1 MICRVAKNE
10 WSIKSLN
17 FLFLFFI
24 PSYSL
29 NASFTKTN
37 SSWLIH
43 KSVKVLEIKA
53 SMLFDLF
60 FLTVAFYHD
69 FSFFL
74 LLIELIF
81 TNLLVLL
88 THQFIFL
95 YFFNEIISCFTY
107 RFNLNSW
114 VMIPSPTYYTWLKF
128 PFILIAFNAIY
139 LFHRHVFRN
148 V

>member
-1 MICRVAKNE
+1 MNRL
-10 WSIKSLN
+10 KSQKLR
-17 FLFLFFI
+17 LLC
-24 PSYSL
+24 YL
-29 NASFTKTN
+29 TY
-37 SSWLIH
+37 
-43 KSVKVLEIKA
+43 
-53 SMLFDLF
+53 F

-114 VMIPSPTYYTWLKF
+114 VMFPSPTYYTWIKF
-128 PFILIAFNAIY
+128 PFILLAFNAIY

-148 V
+148 AYSYRTYFSIILYKNICTLLNHLLAFCKYLSWYFCCLIIF